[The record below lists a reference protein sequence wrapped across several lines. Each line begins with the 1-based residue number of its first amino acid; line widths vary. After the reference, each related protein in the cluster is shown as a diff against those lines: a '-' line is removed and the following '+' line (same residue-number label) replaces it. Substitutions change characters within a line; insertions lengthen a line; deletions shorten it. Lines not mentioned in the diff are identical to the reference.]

1 VRFQR
6 SGLERFGQGLQAGLL
21 DGRGGVLG
29 KGLDGGLAHGDFEM
43 KNGAGRQAVSME
55 GRKSLILTKR
65 QSTGL
70 CWHRHE

>member
-1 VRFQR
+1 
-6 SGLERFGQGLQAGLL
+6 
-21 DGRGGVLG
+21 
-29 KGLDGGLAHGDFEM
+29 M

-70 CWHRHE
+70 CRHRQEWAQNLPKAVFSAEARNH